1 MNVVALMV
9 VALMVVALMVVAL
22 RVVALVLLDVEAG
35 PEIEIPGQNEVH
47 VPNISKKL
55 NYLIDY
61 KI

>member
-1 MNVVALMV
+1 MNVVT
-9 VALMVVALMVVAL
+9 LMVVAL
-22 RVVALVLLDVEAG
+22 RVVALVLLDVGVG
-35 PEIEIPGQNEVH
+35 PKIEIPGQNEVH